1 MLLKY
6 LLCEKYCNYPMTTTL
21 GDRFA
26 SCENI
31 VFRFQTS
38 SLPPPPATVYHL
50 LVKNNKGMGGGLI
63 NFVPLK
69 REGLLERGGLIE
81 DLQKFFPFTRLSGF
95 KGWVVIDM
103 SLSGWYG
110 YNITTQFRSWQFS
123 YNVSLRSMKLYRP
136 SLSIIMK
143 KRSDRP

>member
-1 MLLKY
+1 
-6 LLCEKYCNYPMTTTL
+6 MTTTL

-81 DLQKFFPFTRLSGF
+81 DLQKFFPFTLIVWVQRMGDHRHVPV
-95 KGWVVIDM
+95 WVVWIQYHNTIPVM
-103 SLSGWYG
+103 TIFL
-110 YNITTQFRSWQFS
+110 
-123 YNVSLRSMKLYRP
+123 
-136 SLSIIMK
+136 
-143 KRSDRP
+143 